1 MAMARLLILLTSIAF
16 LLAACDDIPADPG
29 GTTQRVEETGI
40 MKVGF
45 VAGDEGLSI
54 VPMELFAAR
63 IAEVHDAR
71 IEAREGTEGT
81 LLRALEEMQLDL
93 VVGVFPEKSPW
104 KERVKLTSA
113 VARPEPDKETPVLRG
128 AVPLGENR
136 WLLSIER
143 VIEGGDLATSSR

>member
-1 MAMARLLILLTSIAF
+1 MAMVRLFILLTSIAF
-16 LLAACDDIPADPG
+16 ILASCDDIPADPG

-71 IEAREGTEGT
+71 IEAREGAEGT

-93 VVGVFPEKSPW
+93 VVRVFPEKSPW

-113 VARPEPDKETPVLRG
+113 VTRPEPEKEAPVLRG